1 LLGKIT
7 KKVFGTKSEREWKRL
22 LPLVEEINGF
32 QADLEPLS
40 DDELRAKTEEFRAV
54 IRERLGELEDELSE
68 LNQRMASEEDEAALA
83 DLRVERETLEKR
95 IHEEEEDALRE
106 IMLEAFAVVK
116 DACRRLLGKTWD
128 VSGIETEWYMVPFDV
143 QLAGAVV
150 LHEGKIA
157 EMATGEGKTLVA
169 TMPLY
174 LNALTSKGAHL
185 VTVND
190 YLASRDREWMGKVFE
205 FLGLS
210 VGCIQTGMDPEERKV
225 QYGCD
230 ITYGTNNEFGFDY
243 LRDNMTRTPEHRVQR
258 GHHYVIVDEVDS
270 VLVDEARTPLI
281 ISGPVEHSTQEFDKW
296 KRAVGE
302 LVHRQALLVNKT
314 IAEAEALL
322 DQGKEDEAGVKLLMA
337 QRGGPK
343 NKRLL
348 KVLKEAG
355 TQRLL
360 ERTEVEYR
368 RDKRLHELD
377 EELYY
382 NIDER
387 SNVVDLSL
395 ESKKFLAPRDDPDF
409 FTPPDLSTELNR
421 IDEAENLSPREKA
434 VEKRHLYEKNAE
446 KVDLNNTIR
455 QLLRAHALF
464 EKDVE
469 YVVQDG
475 RVIIVDEFTGRLMPG
490 RRYSDG
496 LHEAI
501 EAKENVKVGQQTQT
515 FATVTLQNYF
525 RMYDKLAGMTGTAET
540 EAQEFWEIYKLDVI
554 VMPTNEPVRRIDYDD
569 VIYKTRR
576 EKYNAVIEE
585 IEEMHKAGR
594 PVLVGTVSVDVSET
608 LSRMLSRK
616 GIDHSVLNAKHH
628 QREAEI
634 VAHAGEAGRVTIA
647 TNMAGRGTDIKLGS
661 GVVKCEK
668 CCIICEEKDC
678 GNCNHEYREDECK
691 AGVPCGLHI
700 LGTERHDARRIDRQ
714 LRGRSGR
721 QGDPGS
727 SRFYLS
733 LEDNLMRLFGSDRIA
748 GVMDRLGV
756 KEGEAI
762 HHPLVTRAISG
773 AQRRVETFNFDIR
786 KRLLEYDDV
795 MNEQRSEIYR
805 FRNEILD
812 SRNPKGRILEIV
824 EQLVEDLVRRHS
836 DPKTYSEEWN
846 WEGLREEL
854 ARIFLID
861 LQIPAEKREGMDQ
874 NDLKERLTE
883 AVRFAYAKREEVL
896 GDEEMRSLEKNVMLH
911 VVDSKWRDNLY
922 ELDALREGIHFRAY
936 AHKDPLVEYKTE
948 SFRLFH
954 ELKDSIFEE
963 IVSLLFRIDVRP
975 VEKEE
980 KKRTRAYKPGAVEL
994 PAAEAEPAGE
1004 GILAP
1009 SVSAPTVGRAAKRRR
1024 GGEPV
1029 AVKQHRREGEKIGRN
1044 EPCPCGSGKKYK
1056 KCCGKGKV

>member
-1 LLGKIT
+1 
-7 KKVFGTKSEREWKRL
+7 
-22 LPLVEEINGF
+22 
-32 QADLEPLS
+32 
-40 DDELRAKTEEFRAV
+40 
-54 IRERLGELEDELSE
+54 
-68 LNQRMASEEDEAALA
+68 
-83 DLRVERETLEKR
+83 
-95 IHEEEEDALRE
+95 
-106 IMLEAFAVVK
+106 
-116 DACRRLLGKTWD
+116 
-128 VSGIETEWYMVPFDV
+128 
-143 QLAGAVV
+143 
-150 LHEGKIA
+150 
-157 EMATGEGKTLVA
+157 
-169 TMPLY
+169 
-174 LNALTSKGAHL
+174 
-185 VTVND
+185 
-190 YLASRDREWMGKVFE
+190 
-205 FLGLS
+205 
-210 VGCIQTGMDPEERKV
+210 
-225 QYGCD
+225 
-230 ITYGTNNEFGFDY
+230 
-243 LRDNMTRTPEHRVQR
+243 
-258 GHHYVIVDEVDS
+258 
-270 VLVDEARTPLI
+270 
-281 ISGPVEHSTQEFDKW
+281 
-296 KRAVGE
+296 
-302 LVHRQALLVNKT
+302 LVHKQTLSVNKT
-314 IAEAEALL
+314 IAEAEKLL
-322 DQGKEDEAGVKLLMA
+322 GQGKEDEAGVKLLMA
-337 QRGGPK
+337 QRGSPK

-348 KVLKEAG
+348 KVLKEPGA
-355 TQRLL
+355 QRLI

-377 EELYY
+377 EELFY

-387 SNVVDLSL
+387 SNIVDLSV
-395 ESKKFLAPRDDPDF
+395 EAKKFLAPGNDPDF
-409 FTPPDLSTELNR
+409 FTPPDLATELKS
-421 IDEAENLSPREKA
+421 IDEAEHLSPREKA
-434 VEKRHLYEKNAE
+434 VEKRHLYERNAA
-446 KVDLNNTIR
+446 KVDLNNTVR

-475 RVIIVDEFTGRLMPG
+475 RVLIVDEFTGRLMPG

-540 EAQEFWEIYKLDVI
+540 EAHEFWEIYKLDVV

-569 VIYKTRR
+569 VIHKTRR

-585 IEEMHKAGR
+585 IESMHEAGR

-608 LSRMLSRK
+608 LSRMLNRK
-616 GIDHSVLNAKHH
+616 GIKHSVLNAKHH

-647 TNMAGRGTDIKLGS
+647 TNMAGRGTDIKLGP

-668 CCIICEEKDC
+668 CCLLCEDKDC
-678 GNCNHEYREDECK
+678 GSCDHEYTEERCREE
-691 AGVPCGLHI
+691 VPCGLHI

-756 KEGEAI
+756 REGEAI

-773 AQRRVETFNFDIR
+773 AQKRVETFNFDIR

-805 FRNEILD
+805 FRNEVLD
-812 SRNPKGRILEIV
+812 SQNLKGRILEIIDQV
-824 EQLVEDLVRRHS
+824 TEDIGARHS
-836 DPKTYSEEWN
+836 DPRTYSEEWN
-846 WEGLREEL
+846 WDGLREEL
-854 ARIFLID
+854 GRVFLID
-861 LQIPAEKREGMDQ
+861 MQIPTDGREGMDQ
-874 NDLKERLTE
+874 TDLKERLKE
-883 AVRFAYAKREEVL
+883 AIRLAYAKREEVV
-896 GDEEMRSLEKNVMLH
+896 GGEEMRSLEKNVMLH
-911 VVDSKWRDNLY
+911 VVDSRWRDNLY

-948 SFRLFH
+948 SFRLFR

-963 IVSLLFRIDVRP
+963 IISLLFRIDVRP
-975 VEKEE
+975 VEREEEE
-980 KKRTRAYKPGAVEL
+980 KTRAYKPGAAAAPVVQPDSE
-994 PAAEAEPAGE
+994 AAESGPAVVPSRERATRRKRGAEA
-1004 GILAP
+1004 L
-1009 SVSAPTVGRAAKRRR
+1009 
-1024 GGEPV
+1024 
-1029 AVKQHRREGEKIGRN
+1029 AVKQYRRDSEKIGRN